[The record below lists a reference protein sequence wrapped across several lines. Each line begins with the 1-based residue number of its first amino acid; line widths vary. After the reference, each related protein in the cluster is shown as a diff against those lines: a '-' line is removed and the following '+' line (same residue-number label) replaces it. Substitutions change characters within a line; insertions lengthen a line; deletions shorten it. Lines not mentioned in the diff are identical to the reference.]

1 MEGFHKR
8 LNYLI
13 EESSLSKAELARK
26 IDISLPTLYTY
37 INGRSTPSL
46 ETISKIAAA
55 FDVSVDWLVGASDQR
70 KRNLFE
76 IDFTDPKEDA
86 IKLLEQRKRVHRD
99 DWEHRLNRIEKLAQG
114 LIEEIEESR
123 NRRYIRTTE
132 ILNIIREIEQ
142 QISAGDQDEV
152 AALALQSVIN
162 DLKEME
168 KVARGEEV

>member
-76 IDFTDPKEDA
+76 IDFTDPKAVSSILSELASKIESDGLPRKHVDLKDVFQRDQVRWGDRVLTDEEIRYAVGA
-86 IKLLEQRKRVHRD
+86 IK
-99 DWEHRLNRIEKLAQG
+99 G
-114 LIEEIEESR
+114 
-123 NRRYIRTTE
+123 
-132 ILNIIREIEQ
+132 IL
-142 QISAGDQDEV
+142 G
-152 AALALQSVIN
+152 
-162 DLKEME
+162 M
-168 KVARGEEV
+168 